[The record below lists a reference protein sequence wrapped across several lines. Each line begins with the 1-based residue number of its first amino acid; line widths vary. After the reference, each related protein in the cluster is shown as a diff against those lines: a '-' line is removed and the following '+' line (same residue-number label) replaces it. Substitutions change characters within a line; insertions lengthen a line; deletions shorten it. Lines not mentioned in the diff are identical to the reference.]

1 MKTVNLYKYLIST
14 NNNIND
20 IEVSTISNLL
30 KKIKHSGI
38 TTIAGVNGVGKTTLL
53 RSLALKHA
61 KYNKIL
67 YLSAENYLGA
77 EMDYIREMVKQQ
89 ESIDKRVLKNIISTK
104 EPIES
109 LFELKRIINKA
120 IVSERIEVVYIDAID
135 LLYKISPKDI
145 IQRFLKYIDEL
156 SISLNLHFIIST
168 NLQLGL
174 KNNVGKHV
182 PCTDDIGYYIMN
194 QENDRVILLNRLS
207 YWNFS
212 TDKSSNDANGI
223 LSVCIFD
230 QINNIYNLELR
241 LENRFGYT

>member
-1 MKTVNLYKYLIST
+1 MKTINLYKYLIST
-14 NNNIND
+14 NNSIND

-38 TTIAGVNGVGKTTLL
+38 TTIAGVDGIGKTTLL

-77 EMDYIREMVKQQ
+77 DMDYIREMVKQQ
-89 ESIDKRVLKNIISTK
+89 DIDKRVLKNIVSTK

-120 IVSERIEVVYIDAID
+120 IVSERIDVIYIDAIN
-135 LLYKISPKDI
+135 LLYKISPEDI
-145 IQRFLKYIDEL
+145 IQRFLEYIDEL
-156 SISLNLHFIIST
+156 SISLNLHFIMST

-194 QENDRVILLNRLS
+194 QENDRVILLNRQS
-207 YWNFS
+207 FWGFS
-212 TDKSSNDANGI
+212 TDKSGNDANGV

-230 QINNIYNLELR
+230 QVNNIYNLELR